1 MIKLFLDADDTILNS
16 SETIIEILNDK
27 HNLHPRKTIKD
38 LTSWNFNSI
47 YPMTRKDLM
56 SIFESDEFFERVTF
70 KKGFLE
76 FYNKFKNTFKIII
89 VTKGTLENLKKKSKF
104 FKKFLPDAEIQGL
117 ILTEEQSF
125 DKSLIDMTGGIQVD
139 DRMDCLSN
147 TKASIKI
154 LIKNFNEFPWNNM
167 YNTVIDNLY
176 AVNTWE
182 EISEI
187 YDFFQK
193 YNTEEI

>member
-47 YPMTRKDLM
+47 YPMARKDLM

-89 VTKGTLENLKKKSKF
+89 VTKGTLENLEKKSKF
-104 FKKFLPDAEIQGL
+104 FKKLLPDAEIQGL
-117 ILTEEQSF
+117 IFTEEQSF
-125 DKSLIDMTGGIQVD
+125 DKSLVDMTGGIQID
-139 DRMDCLSN
+139 DRMDCLAN

-193 YNTEEI
+193 YDTEEI